1 MLNKALLMPPILF
14 KISIGNQSHCS
25 IKLSKNFAMSG
36 ELITVTVNPDI
47 GYDNTI
53 VGIST
58 NDTVTKVNNTTFTF
72 IMPSENVIVS
82 ASSSLLSFKINVN
95 KQGSG
100 TVNVKSIANYGE
112 IVTVSVIPSNG
123 FRLTSISSNNV
134 NLSGNGN
141 SRTFVMPA
149 NDVTLNVAF
158 EDMRVILTCGRVL
171 GESGLPGYANHQG
184 DHAGSLNRVPYW
196 ESRDKFLSQ
205 FFARW
210 DWHTLI
216 HLGAQQNDTLE
227 CSFKTI
233 YVNGLPFTLGNLG
246 SGTSTNYFNQGNNNL
261 GLHDGKVI
269 TLTFDPPP
277 TGFL

>member
-82 ASSSLLSFKINVN
+82 ASSSLLSFRINVN

-112 IVTVSVIPSNG
+112 IVTISFYPSEDYKFG
-123 FRLTSISSNNV
+123 SISISGV
-134 NLSGNGN
+134 SLSGSGN

-149 NDVTLNVAF
+149 HDITINVVF
-158 EDMRVILTCGRVL
+158 SEIYPGFTPCVIKIAYRNRTSGIWAGFSSQNLLKSDSSLTPQIVNNLCAGHEKDPSS
-171 GESGLPGYANHQG
+171 ES
-184 DHAGSLNRVPYW
+184 
-196 ESRDKFLSQ
+196 
-205 FFARW
+205 
-210 DWHTLI
+210 T
-216 HLGAQQNDTLE
+216 
-227 CSFKTI
+227 
-233 YVNGLPFTLGNLG
+233 LPFKNVFDRPVYINGVLYDNSKSPKLQHNALRDLNGQTLKCYVKN
-246 SGTSTNYFNQGNNNL
+246 S
-261 GLHDGKVI
+261 
-269 TLTFDPPP
+269 
-277 TGFL
+277 

>member
-58 NDTVTKVNNTTFTF
+58 NGTVTKVNNTTFTF

-82 ASSSLLSFKINVN
+82 ASSSLLSFRINVN

-134 NLSGNGN
+134 SLSGNEN

-158 EDMRVILTCGRVL
+158 EDLRVVLTCGRVS
-171 GESGLPGYANHQG
+171 GESGLPGYDVIDATT
-184 DHAGSLNRVPYW
+184 GSLNRVPYW
-196 ESRDKFLSQ
+196 ETRDKCLTQ

-210 DWHTLI
+210 DWHTLFN
-216 HLGAQQNDTLE
+216 LGTNINSTLE

-233 YVNGLPFTLGNLG
+233 YVNGQPFTLGYN
-246 SGTSTNYFNQGNNNL
+246 GTSQRKYYCDGNNKL
-261 GLHDGKVI
+261 GLKDGKVI

>member
-58 NDTVTKVNNTTFTF
+58 NGTVTKVNNTTFTF
-72 IMPSENVIVS
+72 IMPNENVIVS
-82 ASSSLLSFKINVN
+82 ASSSLLSFRINVN

-112 IVTVSVIPSNG
+112 IVIISVIPSNG

-158 EDMRVILTCGRVL
+158 EDLRVVLTCGRVS
-171 GESGLPGYANHQG
+171 GESGLPGY
-184 DHAGSLNRVPYW
+184 DDIDETTGSLNRVPYW
-196 ESRDKFLSQ
+196 ETRDKCLTQ

-210 DWHTLI
+210 DWHTLFN
-216 HLGAQQNDTLE
+216 LGTNINSTLE

-233 YVNGLPFTLGNLG
+233 YVNGQPFTLGYD
-246 SGTSTNYFNQGNNNL
+246 GTSQRKYYCDGNNNL
-261 GLHDGKVI
+261 GLSDGKVI